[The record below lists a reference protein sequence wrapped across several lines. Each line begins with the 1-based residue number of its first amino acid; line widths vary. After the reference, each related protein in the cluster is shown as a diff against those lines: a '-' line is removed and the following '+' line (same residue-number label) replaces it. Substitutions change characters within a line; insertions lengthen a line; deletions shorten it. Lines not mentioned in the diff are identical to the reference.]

1 MMEHIKIQKQCS
13 TCHYTDNNLGIVA
26 YHCTCKKKEAK
37 ENDMDG
43 FGKVRSY
50 HTCKHWKERK

>member
-1 MMEHIKIQKQCS
+1 MKQKQCS